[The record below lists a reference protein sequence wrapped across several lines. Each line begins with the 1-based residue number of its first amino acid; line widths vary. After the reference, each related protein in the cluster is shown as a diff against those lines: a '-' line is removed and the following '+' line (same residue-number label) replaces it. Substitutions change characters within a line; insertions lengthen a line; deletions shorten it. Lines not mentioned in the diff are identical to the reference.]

1 MFKTQSNR
9 VFDILYYV
17 EGFQSMEPKEGEAVL
32 NFRYPNR
39 KPTNGPTVKSLK
51 KATLHNADDNLTF
64 ANRGM
69 TFEEDINQS
78 NLYYLHSG
86 KAVIHKKPTP
96 VQIVSVDYPK
106 RSAAVIKEAYFK
118 QPSTTDYNG
127 VYRGKYIDFEAKETR
142 NKTSFP
148 LTNFHQHQI
157 EHMMQVSKQEGLCF
171 ILARFKVTQEDF
183 FLKASDLFDF
193 WEQQKNGGRKSIPKS
208 FFDDKA
214 YRIDLGFNPRI
225 DYLTIVDQL
234 FFSE

>member
-1 MFKTQSNR
+1 M
-9 VFDILYYV
+9 
-17 EGFQSMEPKEGEAVL
+17 

-39 KPTNGPTVKSLK
+39 KSSTTVKRVPQAAQGSEQ
-51 KATLHNADDNLTF
+51 NRSY

-69 TFEEDINQS
+69 TFEEDINHS
-78 NLYYLHSG
+78 NSYYLQSG

-127 VYRGKYIDFEAKETR
+127 VYKGRYIDFEAKETR

-157 EHMMQVSKQEGLCF
+157 DHMKQVIDQEGISF
-171 ILARFKVTQEDF
+171 ILVRFKSTQDIYLLE
-183 FLKASDLFDF
+183 AEHLFQYWD
-193 WEQQKNGGRKSIPKS
+193 QQHDGGRKSIPKTY
-208 FFDDKA
+208 FDQ
-214 YRIDLGFNPRI
+214 YGHRITLGYNPRI
-225 DYLTIVDQL
+225 DYLAIIDRISFQVQKG
-234 FFSE
+234 